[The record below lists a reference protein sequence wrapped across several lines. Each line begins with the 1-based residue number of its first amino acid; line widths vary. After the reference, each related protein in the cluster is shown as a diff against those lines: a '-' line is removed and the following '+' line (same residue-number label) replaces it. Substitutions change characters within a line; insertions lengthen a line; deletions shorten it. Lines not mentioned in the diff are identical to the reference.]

1 MLLVGL
7 LAVVGVMA
15 HGLLWCV
22 LAILIRCTGDR
33 GNPMYAGGGNAT
45 NAASQCS
52 RRMARVLL
60 RLQRCNDFLEH
71 GFCDACGKLFY
82 IYLAALSVPMFLA
95 GTFLGVLVIV
105 GQWSKDSPTEV
116 LTAVVLMVDVLF
128 KVVATSLFEGL
139 LKKYP
144 NQRCLHNRPRVAGV
158 AGDGG
163 AEVGGVV
170 PQIEAGNG
178 GGGNEVVEVV
188 GVGGGGVGG
197 VGGVGGAGTHVG
209 ATTPPRGSGARGSAV
224 VVPTNGA
231 NVIEAVEASHT
242 RVVDMLNSIGS
253 VGRVGG
259 GESKSTDRAGA
270 LVIDCP
276 PGESSV

>member
-33 GNPMYAGGGNAT
+33 GNPIYAGGGNA
-45 NAASQCS
+45 ASRCS

-144 NQRCLHNRPRVAGV
+144 NQRWLHNRPRVAGV
-158 AGDGG
+158 VGVGG
-163 AEVGGVV
+163 TEEEGVV

-178 GGGNEVVEVV
+178 GGGNEVG
-188 GVGGGGVGG
+188 GVGGGGAGG

-209 ATTPPRGSGARGSAV
+209 ANTPPRGSGARGSAV

-231 NVIEAVEASHT
+231 NVVEAVDASHT

-253 VGRVGG
+253 VGRLGG
-259 GESKSTDRAGA
+259 GESKSADRAGA
-270 LVIDCP
+270 LVLHNSAMDGP
-276 PGESSV
+276 PGESAV